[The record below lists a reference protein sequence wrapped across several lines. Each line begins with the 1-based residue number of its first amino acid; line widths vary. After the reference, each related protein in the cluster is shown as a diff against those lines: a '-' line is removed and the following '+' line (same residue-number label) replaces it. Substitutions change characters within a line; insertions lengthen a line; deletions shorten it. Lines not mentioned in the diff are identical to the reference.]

1 MNDESTGRLLLAL
14 TRDVTGTLDLQQVL
28 DRSLGAL
35 RRLVT
40 FGGGAIQLIH
50 DGALVAAATDP
61 PMAPEARTVRIPVG
75 SGVSGRIAARGEPVY
90 IPDITID
97 ARVHPEGRA
106 KGVSGGVRSYFG
118 LPLIA
123 HGEIIGVV
131 QVDAPRVDA
140 FSQRDRDTITAF
152 APAIAAAVQNAT
164 IHAHEIATVEERI
177 ETERLKHDFIAI
189 VSHELRTPLT
199 TVVGFAESLERHS
212 RELDPEM
219 VSYLA
224 GRILAGG
231 RRLGRHLD
239 DLMRVAGLLDGDL
252 AVAIATVDV
261 APVVRAACAESTD
274 PHHPLRLRIEPSLP
288 QVATDPDRLRQI
300 VGALVSNAC
309 KFSPNDAEVTVRAGR
324 SPDGSVRI
332 AVRDRGRGISAE
344 HIEQVFDRFFQVSP
358 ADRRETGG
366 MGIGLYL
373 ARLLCDRMNARIDV
387 RSAVGEGS
395 TFTVALPVLVA
406 RRDPASAAAAGA
418 S

>member
-28 DRSLGAL
+28 DRSLAAL
-35 RRLVT
+35 RRLVP

-50 DGALVAAATDP
+50 NGALVAAATDP
-61 PMAPEARTVRIPVG
+61 PMAPQARTVRIPVG

-140 FSQRDRDTITAF
+140 FSQRARETITAF
-152 APAIAAAVQNAT
+152 VPAIAAAVQNAT

-199 TVVGFAESLERHS
+199 TVVGFAESLERLS

-288 QVATDPDRLRQI
+288 QVATDPDRLHQI

-309 KFSPNDAEVTVRAGR
+309 KFSPPGAEVTVRAGKD
-324 SPDGSVRI
+324 PDGSVR
-332 AVRDRGRGISAE
+332 VSVQDRGRGISAE

-395 TFTVALPVLVA
+395 TFTVALPILVA
-406 RRDPASAAAAGA
+406 PRDPTSAAAAGA